1 MQQYTSLCPCLDC
14 CLYSSGAESKHS
26 PLPGSWERIFAP
38 CRCSFVRRS
47 GGRVREDYINDGT
60 RRVKPCPSEPW
71 RQCRL
76 RILYINHFTGE
87 STLHCPCASCS
98 PGWRGVPCLT
108 LGSLFG
114 DEQPDFWE
122 EARDSPVPA
131 QDLTRVG
138 KPCCRLGC
146 LFDEPTTEDLELD
159 KDPVIPAQDVGLS
172 IFNDMR
178 GFALARK
185 HIDSRR
191 AWGPPL
197 EIRPKG
203 PPLTASTRASPSHL
217 RQNVW
222 TFKGVLA
229 SLVNLWQGP
238 WTFKSVLTSLIT
250 TTLVSIKSRH
260 SFFAS
265 HIATTKSTLPM
276 EHQHLLSVS
285 DKVTA
290 FAGLLLSVLLVVAYE
305 CVGVYVYVKRLPPPP
320 RFLSRVGMLVLMA
333 VGLWVFMGVMGL
345 V

>member
-1 MQQYTSLCPCLDC
+1 M
-14 CLYSSGAESKHS
+14 HW

-38 CRCSFVRRS
+38 CRCSFVSISVGRARESYLDAEGIRRA
-47 GGRVREDYINDGT
+47 E
-60 RRVKPCPSEPW
+60 PCPLGTG
-71 RQCRL
+71 RNCRL
-76 RILYINHFTGE
+76 RILYINHVTGE

-98 PGWRGVPCLT
+98 PDWKGVPCLT

-114 DEQPDFWE
+114 DEQPDFSE
-122 EARDSPVPA
+122 EAYDSPVPA

-138 KPCCRLGC
+138 KPCWRLGS
-146 LFDEPTTEDLELD
+146 LFDEPTMEDLELD
-159 KDPVIPAQDVGLS
+159 EDPVIPAQDVGLS
-172 IFNDMR
+172 IFDDMP
-178 GFALARK
+178 GFALARN
-185 HIDSRR
+185 HIDPR
-191 AWGPPL
+191 AWGTSPVLTPLDPPL
-197 EIRPKG
+197 ETTPED
-203 PPLTASTRASPSHL
+203 PPFTASTGVRPSHL

-222 TFKGVLA
+222 TSKRVLA

-250 TTLVSIKSRH
+250 TTLVSIKSCR

-265 HIATTKSTLPM
+265 HIATTKSTLPV
-276 EHQHLLSVS
+276 EDQHLLSVG

-333 VGLWVFMGVMGL
+333 VGLWVFIRFVGL